1 MVTPLLAMHLS
12 NAAISV
18 ARFEPAVVEVDVDAD
33 EDVAAALVGVDE
45 LLVDEQPVNTAAS
58 TAAPPTPMVTRR
70 IYMKTPSRSFG
81 SPHPLRR

>member
-18 ARFEPAVVEVDVDAD
+18 ARVEPAVVEVDAD
-33 EDVAAALVGVDE
+33 EDVAAALGGVDE
-45 LLVDEQPVNTAAS
+45 LSVDEQPVNTAAS

-70 IYMKTPSRSFG
+70 IFMKTPSRSFG